1 MECYYPLKYLN
12 RKLNELEKNV
22 LPTHPD
28 PAKIYIENK
37 PERELSRQANRI
49 RQNISVDVTE
59 IWRNN
64 KLTIDQKQEE
74 TIKIYNQLDEREK
87 QILSKETDF
96 LKRRLEDILI
106 SYFEVTF
113 PYKSREPLLRVT
125 WFFNEMDKLAL
136 AKFIEDSEWYHN
148 RNEDDPD
155 FDDFEWWKNFEY
167 KIGKIFPDGIFSTKS
182 YEKNEELSDQILSRL
197 MREYW
202 QAHPKEFE
210 SLSKKVANV

>member
-22 LPTHPD
+22 LPSHPD
-28 PAKIYIENK
+28 PAKIYIENEA
-37 PERELSRQANRI
+37 ERELCRIANRI

-64 KLTIDQKQEE
+64 KLTFDQKQEV

-87 QILSKETDF
+87 QILSKETEF

-106 SYFEVTF
+106 SYFEATF

-136 AKFIEDSEWYHN
+136 PNFIEDSEWYHN
-148 RNEDDPD
+148 RNEDDPE
-155 FDDFEWWKNFEY
+155 FDDFKWWKKFEY
-167 KIGKIFPDGIFSTKS
+167 KIGKIFPDGIFSKKS
-182 YEKNEELSDQILSRL
+182 YEKAEGIYDQILSKL
-197 MREYW
+197 MLQYW
-202 QAHPKEFE
+202 KTHPEKFD
-210 SLSKKVANV
+210 SVTKKR